1 MKVGTMTGLQ
11 PLTRRNTR
19 SRKLVAGAA
28 LAGVGALLGLTA
40 LVLATVAA
48 ASIVRKGM
56 DRMGM
61 PSSELHR
68 RFFTRRR

>member
-1 MKVGTMTGLQ
+1 MTGLQ

-28 LAGVGALLGLTA
+28 LVGAGAVVGLTG
-40 LVLATVAA
+40 LVLATVVAI
-48 ASIVRKGM
+48 SIARKGM

-61 PSSELHR
+61 PSSELYR